1 MEQFFESIT
10 EKTESKDTKPDS
22 LEKAV
27 NNPEISPPDR
37 LEPHENDGAD
47 DWNIFSNIGESEPVM
62 REGIEHPPIEL
73 PDFSDL
79 PEPELVMRDGDEL
92 SSLDFPDIPDEW
104 FDSPIENEFT
114 SMKHC
119 PISDGKWIGERGDSK
134 WIPDSDYVPK
144 KSNPEGKTWGEILK
158 DYGVDGIEFKNGE
171 PDFSPFSKGEVEIAD
186 FSENRD
192 DNFDQADE
200 KLAEQRGC
208 TPEEVQK
215 WRKEHGYT
223 WHECSDMKTMQ
234 KVSAEVHNN
243 VPHSGG
249 ISRAKGAE

>member
-1 MEQFFESIT
+1 MELFFESIT
-10 EKTESKDTKPDS
+10 EKTESRDMKPDS
-22 LEKAV
+22 LEKTV
-27 NNPEISPPDR
+27 NSPEFSPSDR
-37 LEPHENDGAD
+37 LDTHENEGVD
-47 DWNIFSNIGESEPVM
+47 DWVFFSDLQESEPVT
-62 REGIEHPPIEL
+62 RDGNEL
-73 PDFSDL
+73 P
-79 PEPELVMRDGDEL
+79 PPG
-92 SSLDFPDIPDEW
+92 FPDIPDEW

-114 SMKHC
+114 SLKHC
-119 PISDGKWIGERGDSK
+119 PISDGEWTGERGDSK

-171 PDFSPFSKGEVEIAD
+171 PDFSPFSKGEVEIDD